1 MTQFTLHTL
10 DLPSLHRHAIGF
22 DNLFEQ
28 LNRTFANS
36 KSDGNYPPH
45 NVVKLDDTHFVIE
58 LAVAGFAESEIDVEL
73 KENVLTVKGERTK
86 KEEDVEYLHKGISAR
101 NFTRTFPLAEH
112 IEVRGATVQNGIL
125 AIALE
130 QVVPEEQKAKKIAI
144 TFAK

>member
-73 KENVLTVKGERTK
+73 KENVLTVKGERAK